1 MSHAKSHNFIFKLFL
16 MESVHVE
23 GHAAVALICQNE
35 TLPR

>member
-1 MSHAKSHNFIFKLFL
+1 MSRAKSHNFIFKLFL
-16 MESVHVE
+16 MESVHV